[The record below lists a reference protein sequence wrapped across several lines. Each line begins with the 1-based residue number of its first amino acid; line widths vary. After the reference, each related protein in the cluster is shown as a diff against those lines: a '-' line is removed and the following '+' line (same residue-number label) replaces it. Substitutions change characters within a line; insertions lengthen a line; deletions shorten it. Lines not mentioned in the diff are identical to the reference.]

1 MDVGSK
7 PVRGWLIKKGRHAMG
22 AALHGTSAGYNF
34 ASTPRVSAYR
44 NGCWCHSRNWS
55 PPACSGDGE
64 AAERGVVREGNGR
77 LRVPLPAARV

>member
-1 MDVGSK
+1 MHTSNPVATAIAALRRDCNICGCPMDVGSK

-44 NGCWCHSRNWS
+44 NGC
-55 PPACSGDGE
+55 
-64 AAERGVVREGNGR
+64 
-77 LRVPLPAARV
+77 